1 MLKRLSII
9 GIVGALGVVAGGVTM
24 ALATANITA
33 PETIVVTETTLKE
46 KFVDV
51 GRPGPS
57 PGDSF
62 FDLDSLTDE
71 TDGTRVGT
79 LRGQC
84 TIHFGGW
91 ALCRGAFLIGDRG
104 EIFAEGAVRFTEETT
119 TFDVPITGGTGD
131 FDNVRGSIHAE
142 FTSETEAT
150 LTLDLLP

>member
-1 MLKRLSII
+1 MLKKLSILAI
-9 GIVGALGVVAGGVTM
+9 AAAVALAAGELTM

-33 PETIVVTETTLKE
+33 PETIVVTQTTLKE

-51 GRPGPS
+51 GRQGLS

-84 TIHFGGW
+84 TFHIGRW
-91 ALCRGAFLIGDRG
+91 ALCRAAIVIGDRG

-150 LTLDLLP
+150 LTLNLLP